1 MIKKFGMRNAF
12 AMGMLLTSVFTG
24 LMGMVNNIFL
34 LKILRFMVG
43 ICESPVVIGSTVTIN
58 QWFPEGKRDSDRA
71 VSGGIKFGPLIVPPL
86 CARIITVWGWRYIL
100 SSLPFWLAVGDLL
113 VSDGSQ

>member
-1 MIKKFGMRNAF
+1 MRNAF

-71 VSGGIKFGPLIVPPL
+71 VSGGIQ
-86 CARIITVWGWRYIL
+86 VWSVDRPAAVRLDHHRLGMALYF
-100 SSLPFWLAVGDLL
+100 SSLPFRLAVGDLL